1 MKKVYTR
8 YFLSAITSKGYRS
21 FFSQLE
27 EQGIDIFKSMLLP
40 DDVIEELIK
49 KVKIRT
55 SEEGLGMEIVINP
68 LTNKESGIIVPK
80 LRSGFINLSIFEKEQ
95 YDKPINYN
103 GKLMNDIKENFNNA
117 YTYFAKALKI
127 HNDWEKIYISN
138 TDFQKIDKLKDSLI
152 NLILADKALDKKGIR
167 KDRFLGAST
176 SEGPVDYIEE
186 LTFDNEKRYFIK
198 GRPGTG
204 KSTFMKGIAEKALEK
219 GFDVDIYHCAFDP
232 DSIDMIIIN
241 ELSVSIFDSTSPHEH
256 FPSKNSDEIIDIYK
270 IAVKNFTDEIYKDK
284 LKLISENYEFNI
296 SKAVEALKKARN
308 IIDDNKHLIRKI
320 SEKKVNL
327 IEYDIWYNIFK

>member
-1 MKKVYTR
+1 
-8 YFLSAITSKGYRS
+8 
-21 FFSQLE
+21 
-27 EQGIDIFKSMLLP
+27 
-40 DDVIEELIK
+40 
-49 KVKIRT
+49 
-55 SEEGLGMEIVINP
+55 
-68 LTNKESGIIVPK
+68 
-80 LRSGFINLSIFEKEQ
+80 
-95 YDKPINYN
+95 
-103 GKLMNDIKENFNNA
+103 
-117 YTYFAKALKI
+117 
-127 HNDWEKIYISN
+127 
-138 TDFQKIDKLKDSLI
+138 
-152 NLILADKALDKKGIR
+152 
-167 KDRFLGAST
+167 
-176 SEGPVDYIEE
+176 
-186 LTFDNEKRYFIK
+186 
-198 GRPGTG
+198 
-204 KSTFMKGIAEKALEK
+204 MKGIAEKALEK